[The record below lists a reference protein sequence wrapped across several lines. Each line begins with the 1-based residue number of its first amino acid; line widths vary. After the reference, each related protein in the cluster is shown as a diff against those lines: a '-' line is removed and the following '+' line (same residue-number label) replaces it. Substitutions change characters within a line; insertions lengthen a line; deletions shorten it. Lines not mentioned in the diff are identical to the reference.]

1 VNRMRRIGFVGLFLL
16 ALSTALTAQQKPPTA
31 VQKTDHAIPP
41 GQRKFLAAGPF
52 LFRPGAIQPTYMDAF
67 DSRPVVESPD
77 GKLAVTVTG
86 PKQSWGAWITI
97 SPSAFPDGPIQ
108 VWPLQANADVLWNPN
123 SDVFA
128 LTDNR
133 YANDSFVLVFGTSF
147 RMGNHGS
154 GLGVPITDL
163 TPTIWSAFKTRA
175 QEFYATDAYQADI
188 FYAKALLWIAGD
200 QLLVG
205 LDARTSLNNL
215 PAGSTW
221 RDMKIKEWYL
231 GYVVD
236 VSQKKV
242 VRELSE
248 SQLLSQYGISV
259 AK

>member
-1 VNRMRRIGFVGLFLL
+1 MRLNGLLG
-16 ALSTALTAQQKPPTA
+16 ALVLTAAIASAAQQRPVSATQESNRTVPPA
-31 VQKTDHAIPP
+31 Q
-41 GQRKFLAAGPF
+41 GKFLAAGPF
-52 LFRPGAIQPTYMDAF
+52 LFSPGAAQPTYMDAF
-67 DSRPVVESPD
+67 DSRPTVESPD

-86 PKQSWGAWITI
+86 PKQSWGAWVTI
-97 SPSAFPDGPIQ
+97 SPSVFPDGPVQ
-108 VWPLQANADVLWNPN
+108 VWPLQASADVLWNPN
-123 SDVFA
+123 SHVFA

-133 YANDSFVLVFGTSF
+133 NANDSYVLVFGTRF
-147 RMGNHGS
+147 QMGENGP

-175 QEFYATDAYQADI
+175 KEFYATDAYQADL
-188 FYAKALLWIAGD
+188 FYTKTLLWVADD

-205 LDARTSLNNL
+205 LDAKTSLNNV

-221 RDMKIKEWYL
+221 RDMKIKEWYV

-248 SQLLSQYGISV
+248 SQLLSEYGISV

>member
-1 VNRMRRIGFVGLFLL
+1 MRRIGPVGLFLL
-16 ALSTALTAQQKPPTA
+16 ALSAALIAQQKPPTT
-31 VQKTDHAIPP
+31 VQKTGRAIPP

-52 LFRPGAIQPTYMDAF
+52 LFRPGVIQPTYMDAF
-67 DSRPVVESPD
+67 DSRPIVKSPD

-86 PKQSWGAWITI
+86 PRRSWGAWITI
-97 SPSAFPDGPIQ
+97 SPSAFPGGPIQ
-108 VWPLQANADVLWNPN
+108 VWPLQASADVLWNPN

-133 YANDSFVLVFGTSF
+133 YANDSFVLVLGTSF
-147 RMGNHGS
+147 QMGNRGP
-154 GLGVPITDL
+154 GLGVPTTDL

-175 QEFYATDAYQADI
+175 QEFYAKDAYQADI

-205 LDARTSLNNL
+205 LDARTTLINV
-215 PAGSTW
+215 PAGST
-221 RDMKIKEWYL
+221 RREMKIKEWYL

-248 SQLLSQYGISV
+248 SQLLSQYGVRV

>member
-1 VNRMRRIGFVGLFLL
+1 MGRIVSIGLFLL
-16 ALSTALTAQQKPPTA
+16 AFSTALTAQQKPISA
-31 VQKTDHAIPP
+31 VHKSTP
-41 GQRKFLAAGPF
+41 GSLPSQTKFLAAGPF
-52 LFRPGAIQPTYMDAF
+52 LFSPGAIQPTYMDAF
-67 DSRPVVESPD
+67 DSRPVVGSPD

-86 PKQSWGAWITI
+86 AKQSWAAWVTV
-97 SPSAFPDGPIQ
+97 SRSVFPDGPVQ
-108 VWPLQANADVLWNPN
+108 VWPLQASADVLWNPD
-123 SDVFA
+123 SQVFA

-133 YANDSFVLVFGTSF
+133 YANDSFVLVVGTSF

-154 GLGVPITDL
+154 GLGVPIMDL

-175 QEFYATDAYQADI
+175 QAFYAADAYQADL
-188 FYAKALLWIAGD
+188 FYPKVLRWTADD

-205 LDARTSLNNL
+205 LDARTSLSNV

-236 VSQKKV
+236 VSQKKI

-248 SQLLSQYGISV
+248 SQLLSEYGIKV
-259 AK
+259 AG